1 MRLLLGLA
9 AVFLTACSTTHMS
22 SSGPS
27 CNLSPSQLRAQREQL
42 LPGLFKRADK
52 VSDLPNGL
60 RLHFASHP
68 GLLADMARIIE
79 QEQVC
84 CSFLRFALTVES
96 GGGAITFEITG
107 PPGTRET
114 LKAL

>member
-1 MRLLLGLA
+1 MRLLLFAAAAFLA
-9 AVFLTACSTTHMS
+9 ACSTVRMS

-27 CNLSPSQLRAQREQL
+27 CSLSPGELRAKREQL

-60 RLHFASHP
+60 RLHFASRP
-68 GLLADMARIIE
+68 GLLADIARIIE

-84 CSFLRFALTVES
+84 CSFLRLALTVES